1 MKQAISLKSSRKV
14 KKALAFTSIAV
25 TALGFAHSAS
35 AEETLN
41 LYNWGEYINPE
52 VLTRFTEETGI
63 KVKLDIY
70 SSNEEMLAKL
80 QAGATG
86 YDIVFP
92 SVHMQD
98 IMAKLKLLEKTNI
111 NQYAGFKNIDKNFL
125 NAESDPNGEYCLPYA
140 WGTVGILY
148 NKKLVPNLN
157 SWADFF
163 ALPKEGKNIAM
174 LDDMREVISVGL
186 ITDGKSVNTT
196 DRDDLKAAQDYII
209 KQKVNVSAFTY
220 DSIPMVQSGDIAAA
234 QWYVGA
240 MLYVLQNPDDL
251 AYVIPKEG
259 ATMYQEDMCVLKSA
273 PNKANAKKFMEFF
286 TQPDIAALNAK
297 QQTNGTMNTEA
308 IKLLPDYLRNNPS
321 INPPV
326 EVKAKLQLFKELG
339 KGIKLYDRVWTKI
352 RTS

>member
-1 MKQAISLKSSRKV
+1 MKQLFSLKSRHKV
-14 KKALAFTSIAV
+14 KITVALTSIAI
-25 TALGFAHSAS
+25 TSLGFVHTAS
-35 AEETLN
+35 ATETLN
-41 LYNWGEYINPE
+41 IYNWGEYINPE

-63 KVKLDIY
+63 QVKLDTY

-98 IMAKLKLLEKTNI
+98 IMAKLDLLEKTDI
-111 NQYAGFKNIDKNFL
+111 NQYSGFENIDRSFL
-125 NAESDPNGEYCLPYA
+125 TAESDPNGEYCLPYA

-148 NKKLVPNLN
+148 NKNLTPDLS
-157 SWADFF
+157 SWEDFF
-163 ALPKEGKNIAM
+163 ELPGEGKNIAM

-186 ITDGKSVNTT
+186 IANGKSVNTT
-196 DRDDLKAAQDYII
+196 DRDDLESAQEYII
-209 KQKVNVSAFTY
+209 QQKDNISAFTY

-240 MLYVLQNPDDL
+240 MLYVFDNPDEL
-251 AYVIPKEG
+251 AYVIPEEG
-259 ATMYQEDMCVLKSA
+259 ATMYQENMCVLKRA
-273 PNKANAKKFMEFF
+273 PNKTNAKKFMEFF
-286 TQPDIAALNAK
+286 TQPEIAALNTR

-308 IKLLPDYLRNNPS
+308 IELLPDSLRNNPS
-321 INPPV
+321 INPP
-326 EVKAKLQLFKELG
+326 EDVKAKLQLFKELG
-339 KGIKLYDRVWTKI
+339 EGIRLYDRVWTRI